1 MCLRSLTLL
10 VIVGDGPLYGPAATP
25 DYSAATP
32 TPGQAPPP
40 LYQSPPEVS
49 RPVSGT
55 SDSQHNVLQTA
66 RPDSAQPQL
75 PGPGQDFTDQ
85 WVSQVTDSM
94 FSGSLSCQIYFN

>member
-1 MCLRSLTLL
+1 MFLHSLLTL
-10 VIVGDGPLYGPAATP
+10 IIFTGSGPLYGPAATP

-40 LYQSPPEVS
+40 LYQSPPEV
-49 RPVSGT
+49 REKLEVYLVLGE
-55 SDSQHNVLQTA
+55 HCHVLQMA

-85 WVSQVTDSM
+85 WVSQVTEPCPVDP
-94 FSGSLSCQIYFN
+94 LDK